1 MKIKDGFILREVA
14 GNFIVVA
21 VGSTAKSFNGM
32 INLND
37 TGAFL
42 WKKMQDGSDAE
53 GLKNAL
59 LEEYEIDENTAEKHA
74 KVFIDKLV
82 KAGLVD

>member
-32 INLND
+32 INLNE

-74 KVFIDKLV
+74 KAFIDKLV